1 MNTIQHIIIIAIVAI
16 ATMITRFLP
25 FIAFPANKE
34 TPKYIKYLGKVLP
47 AAVLG
52 LLVVYS
58 LKDVSVFN
66 DNHAIPEAICIVVTV
81 FLHFWKR
88 QMILSI
94 SAGTILYMVL
104 VQSIFK

>member
-1 MNTIQHIIIIAIVAI
+1 MSTIQRIIIIAVVAI

-47 AAVLG
+47 AVLG

-66 DNHAIPEAICIVVTV
+66 DNHAIPEAICIAVTV

>member
-1 MNTIQHIIIIAIVAI
+1 MSTIQRIIIIAVVAI
-16 ATMITRFLP
+16 ATMITRFLS

-94 SAGTILYMVL
+94 SAGTMLYMVL

>member
-1 MNTIQHIIIIAIVAI
+1 MSTIQRIIIIAVVAI

-25 FIAFPANKE
+25 FIVFPAHKE
-34 TPKYIKYLGKVLP
+34 TPKYIKYLGKMLP

-52 LLVVYS
+52 
-58 LKDVSVFN
+58 
-66 DNHAIPEAICIVVTV
+66 IPEAVCIAVTV

-104 VQSIFK
+104 VQSVFK